1 MATGTGKTFT
11 ALGAICEL
19 AANEER
25 LVAVICCPFKHLVE
39 QWAEEVK
46 IFGINPVICHGES
59 KYKDKLKRKEW
70 RIKRKADHFL
80 CVITTN
86 GTFMTKYF
94 QETIQMNLDR
104 TLLVVDEA
112 HNFGAPKISGFMKEN
127 YPYRLAL
134 SATLERFRDP
144 KGTQRLYEFFGE
156 KCIEYTLDRAIQEQK
171 LTKYKYYPVMVTL
184 TDDELDEY
192 YAVSEK
198 IKKFIYQDDDEMPE
212 ALKKL
217 LIK

>member
-1 MATGTGKTFT
+1 
-11 ALGAICEL
+11 
-19 AANEER
+19 
-25 LVAVICCPFKHLVE
+25 
-39 QWAEEVK
+39 
-46 IFGINPVICHGES
+46 
-59 KYKDKLKRKEW
+59 
-70 RIKRKADHFL
+70 
-80 CVITTN
+80 
-86 GTFMTKYF
+86 MTKYF

-171 LTKYKYYPVMVTL
+171 LTKYKYYPV
-184 TDDELDEY
+184 
-192 YAVSEK
+192 
-198 IKKFIYQDDDEMPE
+198 I
-212 ALKKL
+212 
-217 LIK
+217 